1 MPVAST
7 TAVQVYCCCLLYT
20 TGSLHPSS
28 SLRLNQIQAYI
39 AADWPQAGFAA
50 VTAVETMAIDKQQLH
65 VQAYSLFTEPS
76 IQSTASLD
84 SKPSLSSSSPELDSA
99 PGTPVRV
106 SSSGKAFAA
115 LTPQSSQEEVFS
127 DELRA
132 ALQPF
137 HVAASPPSVMVQQ
150 QEAEQQRAAAKQT
163 AAVMIACLT
172 WVVIS
177 SATILINKHI
187 MVDLS

>member
-115 LTPQSSQEEVFS
+115 LTPQSSQEEVCS

-137 HVAASPPSVMVQQ
+137 HVAASPPSIMVQQ

>member
-1 MPVAST
+1 
-7 TAVQVYCCCLLYT
+7 
-20 TGSLHPSS
+20 LH
-28 SLRLNQIQAYI
+28 QIQAYI
-39 AADWPQAGFAA
+39 DADSQQAGSAV

-76 IQSTASLD
+76 IHSIGALH
-84 SKPSLSSSSPELDSA
+84 SKPSLSSSSPELDTA

-115 LTPQSSQEEVFS
+115 LTPQSSQEEVSS

-132 ALQPF
+132 ALQPLQR
-137 HVAASPPSVMVQQ
+137 VVASPPSVMAQQ
-150 QEAEQQRAAAKQT
+150 QDSEQQRAAAKQT
-163 AAVMIACLT
+163 AAVIIACLT

>member
-1 MPVAST
+1 
-7 TAVQVYCCCLLYT
+7 
-20 TGSLHPSS
+20 
-28 SLRLNQIQAYI
+28 
-39 AADWPQAGFAA
+39 
-50 VTAVETMAIDKQQLH
+50 MAIDKQQLH
-65 VQAYSLFTEPS
+65 VQVYSLFTEPS
-76 IQSTASLD
+76 IQSIGSLY

-115 LTPQSSQEEVFS
+115 LTPQSSQEEVCS

-137 HVAASPPSVMVQQ
+137 QHVAASPPSVMAQQ